1 MKIAIL
7 SQGPRLY
14 STRRIREA
22 AEARGHKVR
31 VLDPLKFSLDVEKK
45 NPHVWYREKRVENF
59 DAVIPR
65 IGASITFF
73 GTAVVRQYEQMG
85 VFCLNTSSAIA
96 TSRDKLRAFQIL
108 SRHNIGIPKTAFVR
122 QRSSVMPA
130 IERVGGAPVIIKL
143 LEGTQGI
150 GVILADTNKIAE
162 AIVETLQSTR
172 QNVLIQ
178 NFVEE
183 SRGRDVRAFVVGGR
197 VVAAMRRQ
205 ALGTEFR
212 SNVHRG
218 GVAVPVQLEPEY
230 ERTAVMAAQILGL
243 RVAGVD
249 MLESKQGPQVMEV
262 NSSPGLEGIEHATG
276 VDIAGEMI
284 KHVEEQVL
292 FPDLDIRQRLTL
304 DRGYGVAE
312 IPIGPDSPLV
322 GKPIKESGL
331 RDQDILVLS
340 IMREGQTIPN
350 PRNTRE
356 ILSGD
361 RLLCYGKLLAMKTLF
376 PAQNWPEPKPKRA
389 KEKPAKQPET

>member
-1 MKIAIL
+1 MKIVIL

-14 STRRIREA
+14 STRRIRSA

-31 VLDPLKFSLDVEKK
+31 ILDPLKFSIDVEKK
-45 NPHVWYREKRVENF
+45 NPHVYYKEKRVESF
-59 DAVIPR
+59 DAIIPR
-65 IGASITFF
+65 IGASVTFF

-85 VFCLNTSSAIA
+85 VFCLNTSSAIT

-108 SRHNIGIPKTAFVR
+108 SRHNIGIPKTSFVR

-150 GVILADTNKIAE
+150 GVILADSNKIAE

-183 SRGRDVRAFVVGGR
+183 SRGTDVRAFVVGGR
-197 VVAAMRRQ
+197 VVAAMRRS
-205 ALGTEFR
+205 AKGGDFR

-218 GVAVPVQLEPEY
+218 GEANPVTLDPEY

-249 MLESKQGPQVMEV
+249 MLEGKNGPQLMEV
-262 NSSPGLEGIEHATG
+262 NSSPGLEGIEAATG
-276 VDIAGEMI
+276 VDVAAEII
-284 KHVEEQVL
+284 QHIEEQVQ
-292 FPDLDIRQRLTL
+292 FPDMDIRQRLTL
-304 DRGYGVAE
+304 EKGYGVAE
-312 IPIGPDSPLV
+312 IPIGPESELV
-322 GKPIKESGL
+322 GKTIKESGL
-331 RDQDILVLS
+331 RDRDILVLS
-340 IMREGQTIPN
+340 IIRDSQTIPN
-350 PRNTRE
+350 PRTSRE

-361 RLLCYGKLLAMKTLF
+361 RILCYGKLLSMKTLF
-376 PAQNWPEPKPKRA
+376 PAQPWKPPKTRRRTTKLPPR
-389 KEKPAKQPET
+389 E

>member
-59 DAVIPR
+59 DAIIPR

-162 AIVETLQSTR
+162 AIVETLQSTK

-197 VVAAMRRQ
+197 VVAAMRRSAQ
-205 ALGTEFR
+205 GTEFR

-230 ERTAVMAAQILGL
+230 ERTAVLAAQILGL

-249 MLESKQGPQVMEV
+249 MLESNEGPQVMEV
-262 NSSPGLEGIEHATG
+262 NSSPGLEGIEAATG

-312 IPIGPDSPLV
+312 IPIGPESPLV
-322 GKPIKESGL
+322 GKTIKGSGL

-340 IMREGQTIPN
+340 IMRESQTIPN

-389 KEKPAKQPET
+389 KEKARQPGT

>member
-22 AEARGHKVR
+22 AEKRGHKCR

-45 NPHVWYREKRVENF
+45 NPHVYYKEKKVENF

-65 IGASITFF
+65 IGASVTFF

-85 VFCLNTSSAIA
+85 VFCLNTSSAIT
-96 TSRDKLRAFQIL
+96 TSRDKLRAFQII

-150 GVILADTNKIAE
+150 GVILADSNKIAE
-162 AIVETLQSTR
+162 AIVETLQSTK

-197 VVAAMRRQ
+197 VVAAMRRS
-205 ALGTEFR
+205 ATGGEFR

-218 GVAVPVQLEPEY
+218 GNAAAVQLEPEY

-249 MLESKQGPQVMEV
+249 MLESNDGPQVMEV
-262 NSSPGLEGIEHATG
+262 NSSPGLEGIEAATG
-276 VDIAGEMI
+276 VDIAGEII

-312 IPIGPDSPLV
+312 IPIGPDSQLV
-322 GKPIKESGL
+322 GKTIKESGL
-331 RDQDILVLS
+331 RDQDVLVLS
-340 IMREGQTIPN
+340 IIRESQTIPN
-350 PRNTRE
+350 PKTTRE

-376 PAQNWPEPKPKRA
+376 PAQKWPTPKPKTKRPTS
-389 KEKPAKQPET
+389 KRPT

>member
-65 IGASITFF
+65 VGASITFF

-150 GVILADTNKIAE
+150 GVILADTSKIAE

-197 VVAAMRRQ
+197 VVAAMRRSAQ
-205 ALGTEFR
+205 GTEFR

-230 ERTAVMAAQILGL
+230 ERTAVLAAQILGL

-249 MLESKQGPQVMEV
+249 MLESNEGPQVMEV
-262 NSSPGLEGIEHATG
+262 NSSPGLEGIEAATG

-312 IPIGPDSPLV
+312 IPIGPESPLV
-322 GKPIKESGL
+322 GKTIKESGL

-340 IMREGQTIPN
+340 IMRESQTIPN

-356 ILSGD
+356 ILAGD

-389 KEKPAKQPET
+389 KEKAKQPGA